1 MSGRAL
7 RTSTAEVNWQC
18 CKIQDL
24 SIAAR
29 PPQST
34 TDHRLTQTS
43 IEHHAYHLFWARV
56 FPESIHVYPGERRDR
71 ASRAWKVVGQIKER
85 VVLPEVRN
93 WHGKASIF
101 GQSYSQGVW
110 GLRFVKRTRED
121 QLHRPRCKGF
131 AQAPCPVSR
140 PTGRVH
146 IIGHQSRLHRKSIQ
160 STRIS
165 ELDGV
170 QSGVKESVRQ

>member
-1 MSGRAL
+1 MSA
-7 RTSTAEVNWQC
+7 STAVQLALC
-18 CKIQDL
+18 
-24 SIAAR
+24 
-29 PPQST
+29 T
-34 TDHRLTQTS
+34 
-43 IEHHAYHLFWARV
+43 
-56 FPESIHVYPGERRDR
+56 GERRDR

-85 VVLPEVRN
+85 LVLPEVRN

-101 GQSYSQGVW
+101 GQPYSQGVW

-165 ELDGV
+165 ELDCV
-170 QSGVKESVRQ
+170 QSGVKESVKQ

>member
-1 MSGRAL
+1 MSA
-7 RTSTAEVNWQC
+7 STAVQLALC
-18 CKIQDL
+18 
-24 SIAAR
+24 
-29 PPQST
+29 T
-34 TDHRLTQTS
+34 
-43 IEHHAYHLFWARV
+43 
-56 FPESIHVYPGERRDR
+56 GERRDR

-101 GQSYSQGVW
+101 GQPYSQGVW

-170 QSGVKESVRQ
+170 QTVGGQKMQIDASMQRACDLTWQRRRTEKC

>member
-1 MSGRAL
+1 MLLFLDVHVVQRSCGQAYTGTGEGAGRFQTTKNYAWSA
-7 RTSTAEVNWQC
+7 STAVQLALC
-18 CKIQDL
+18 
-24 SIAAR
+24 
-29 PPQST
+29 T
-34 TDHRLTQTS
+34 
-43 IEHHAYHLFWARV
+43 
-56 FPESIHVYPGERRDR
+56 GERRDR
-71 ASRAWKVVGQIKER
+71 ASQAWKVVGQIKEP

-101 GQSYSQGVW
+101 GQPYSQGVW

-121 QLHRPRCKGF
+121 PLHRSCCKGF

-160 STRIS
+160 AT
-165 ELDGV
+165 V
-170 QSGVKESVRQ
+170 QSGVKESVRH